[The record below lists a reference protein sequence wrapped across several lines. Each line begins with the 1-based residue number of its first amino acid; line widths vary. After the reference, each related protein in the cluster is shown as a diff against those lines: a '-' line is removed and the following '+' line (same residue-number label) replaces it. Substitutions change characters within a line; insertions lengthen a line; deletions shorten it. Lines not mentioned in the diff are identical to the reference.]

1 MGVERILYAGGNS
14 AVSAVNDCE
23 DDWCWENVLWLNYG
37 EALREGRWAPGDPVA
52 DSVAQLVQLS
62 AALGVS
68 AIPYVYPILGFT
80 ANRTSPPPPWLS
92 PENGNSG
99 KVYAQLSN
107 REFQDYFIDTTV
119 KFSSAMGAHGAGY
132 DYTCVFKQPP
142 RARAL
147 AQTSAISYPSR
158 ATATCLSFA
167 RVSPTPLTPF
177 TPPPTPIC
185 SYFWYQGASKYAQWA
200 GWRRVLL
207 EVRAALSGPGAPHHV
222 VDNRQASHEWSP
234 WMWAA
239 GSYAEPL
246 QSDEQTTSWTAFVQD
261 VHIDRGDANRQRQ
274 MNYDYAQSKLC
285 QPSAMPGFF
294 HHNIECVC
302 AAAE

>member
-1 MGVERILYAGGNS
+1 M
-14 AVSAVNDCE
+14 
-23 DDWCWENVLWLNYG
+23 
-37 EALREGRWAPGDPVA
+37 
-52 DSVAQLVQLS
+52 
-62 AALGVS
+62 
-68 AIPYVYPILGFT
+68 
-80 ANRTSPPPPWLS
+80 
-92 PENGNSG
+92 
-99 KVYAQLSN
+99 YAQLSN

-119 KFSSAMGAHGAGY
+119 AFSRAMGAHGAGY
-132 DYTCVFKQPP
+132 DYT
-142 RARAL
+142 
-147 AQTSAISYPSR
+147 
-158 ATATCLSFA
+158 
-167 RVSPTPLTPF
+167 
-177 TPPPTPIC
+177 
-185 SYFWYQGASKYAQWA
+185 YFWYAGASQYSQWA

-246 QSDEQTTSWTAFVQD
+246 QSDEQTTSWEAYVQD

-294 HHNIECVC
+294 HHNIE
-302 AAAE
+302 